1 MVEFET
7 IKKEEVVFGDSKN
20 KFVELARKKAIT
32 PEGENIFIS
41 LSSGFVTQ
49 DGERRYRK
57 SFTVPLDGNVLDFII
72 ENLKDMAT
80 E

>member
-7 IKKEEVVFGDSKN
+7 IKKEEVVFGDNKN

-32 PEGENIFIS
+32 PEGENVFIS
-41 LSSGFVTQ
+41 LSSGFIAQT
-49 DGERRYRK
+49 GERRYRK
-57 SFTVPLDGNVLDFII
+57 SFTVPLDEKVLEFIT
-72 ENLKDMAT
+72 ENLKDMAA